1 MATVTAVAD
10 TVASAAQTIA
20 AIDAKIQGLLGDAA
34 KAKTQVVAALTA
46 HVEAH
51 NAEIAKHQAEVDAAA
66 ALIAKASPA
75 STASADQAAAFVLT
89 SSSQV
94 QGVVNFLG
102 RNWRWVV
109 IGVSLLIAVWG
120 VVVLR

>member
-75 STASADQAAAFVLT
+75 TTQDADKAAAFVLT